1 MTLIILSSSA
11 ALVARRSYL
20 AFDYPSERN
29 IFSLVLSL
37 ILLAVITVGSLE
49 VPAHV

>member
-11 ALVARRSYL
+11 ALAARRSYL

-29 IFSLVLSL
+29 IFALVLSL
-37 ILLAVITVGSLE
+37 TLLAVIAVGSME
-49 VPAHV
+49 VPSHV